1 MKASKLMQGMI
12 LSILL
17 GLTLMPFYMLLI
29 SSFKNKEQMIHHF
42 WGLTLP
48 LQLGNYTS
56 AYSQIAPF
64 ILNSVIV
71 STGIAVGVVF
81 ISSMAAYSFIRFV
94 YPGKEFMFLLI
105 LSLLM
110 IPGFLTLIPQFLMIK
125 NLGLLNS
132 YLGQIL
138 PPTAYGAAM
147 ATFLMRAF
155 FQNLPNSLLESA
167 EVEGAG
173 ELRIFFG
180 IVIPLS
186 TPVIATVTIIN
197 FLAGWNNYIWPLVS
211 TTGTKV
217 KPVILALNTISGS
230 VDQGISVKL
239 AGFVIASLPLILLFI
254 VATKPF
260 ISGITS
266 GAVKG

>member
-1 MKASKLMQGMI
+1 
-12 LSILL
+12 
-17 GLTLMPFYMLLI
+17 
-29 SSFKNKEQMIHHF
+29 
-42 WGLTLP
+42 
-48 LQLGNYTS
+48 
-56 AYSQIAPF
+56 
-64 ILNSVIV
+64 
-71 STGIAVGVVF
+71 
-81 ISSMAAYSFIRFV
+81 
-94 YPGKEFMFLLI
+94 
-105 LSLLM
+105 
-110 IPGFLTLIPQFLMIK
+110 
-125 NLGLLNS
+125 
-132 YLGQIL
+132 
-138 PPTAYGAAM
+138 M